1 MQNILRTNENN
12 GRKYKI
18 NRLELFYNRWQLKET
33 EEKKMKIKSEVKRKV
48 YLTYIEE
55 FRLFFTY

>member
-48 YLTYIEE
+48 YLTYIKE